1 MKNNSNMSVFRHI
14 IRLTILFVCIA
25 AFVPACDKNM
35 GDDAPPITDTPP
47 ETDCPVEEDPPVD
60 DPPVEDGKPEE
71 DYQSPYVVTS
81 AVMTFSYYD
90 IPGVIDTLGRRID
103 FNMEV
108 YGTDTPDLRNIPLT
122 LATRDGFTAKSA
134 KDGVVTMTL
143 STRKATKISFVKDT
157 CTIDYDIYVTPVV
170 KEAPAAEFDFHAG
183 VNLSYWFQSDVPWPE
198 DLTLEQIKECGFD
211 HVRLP
216 VDTFC
221 LFDDNGNIRPDV
233 MAQIHHVIE
242 KSLELGLNV
251 IYDMHWLNAGNLF
264 YQEPAAKELVNNWK
278 KLMKELNIYPN
289 DRLAYEVL
297 NEPYGPGWGLMQR
310 RMLHMIR
317 HYEPGRVV
325 FVSPDNGYDVDSC
338 AEFYLHKGDPNLV
351 MTFHYYQPMLASHR
365 KLWEYTGPSHY
376 PGLLFSDEE
385 WDNMTDAQ
393 REQAQ
398 WHRDVVY
405 DYDFV
410 YGKMKA
416 AADMAEKNGLRLH
429 CGEFGY
435 SKTNIREERLQ
446 WFKDIVKA
454 FNECGLAYT
463 VWENWGGDFGPGDWK
478 SEPDGEVIDILLQ
491 R

>member
-1 MKNNSNMSVFRHI
+1 MSVFRHI

-25 AFVPACDKNM
+25 VFVPACDKNM

-60 DPPVEDGKPEE
+60 DPSVEDGKPEE

-90 IPGVIDTLGRRID
+90 ILGVIDTLGRRID

-198 DLTLEQIKECGFD
+198 ELTLEQIKECGFD

-325 FVSPDNGYDVDSC
+325 FVSPDNGFDVDSC

-365 KLWEYTGPSHY
+365 KLWGYTGPSHY

-478 SEPDGEVIDILLQ
+478 SEPDEEVIDILLQ
-491 R
+491 H